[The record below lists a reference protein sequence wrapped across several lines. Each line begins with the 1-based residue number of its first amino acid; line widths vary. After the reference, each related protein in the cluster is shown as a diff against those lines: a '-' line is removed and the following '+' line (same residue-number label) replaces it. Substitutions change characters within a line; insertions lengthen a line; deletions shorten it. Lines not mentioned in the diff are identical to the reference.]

1 MRTLKTGE
9 NMRGYSMIKTLLSN
23 KIDLYLYQH
32 TRSKKLINFLSDLNI
47 SANYKQ
53 VIRPKED
60 IASSI
65 ELRR

>member
-9 NMRGYSMIKTLLSN
+9 NIRGYSIIKTPLSI

-53 VIRPKED
+53 VIHLKKD
-60 IASSI
+60 NANSI
-65 ELRR
+65 EMK